1 MVPEDSPGGGIRGRR
16 PRLGGH
22 GITPRAQAPQAAAKK
37 RVLFVCLGNSCRSQM
52 AEAFARAYG
61 SDVIDVKSA
70 GLTPAPVI
78 APLTRQ
84 VLGEKNLRIDDH
96 FPKGVDLVSQEPF
109 DIVVNMSGV
118 KLAMPGARI
127 VDWSVR
133 DPIGLKEEVYRSV
146 AAEIEGL
153 VMRLILEI
161 RLAK

>member
-1 MVPEDSPGGGIRGRR
+1 M
-16 PRLGGH
+16 
-22 GITPRAQAPQAAAKK
+22 
-37 RVLFVCLGNSCRSQM
+37 
-52 AEAFARAYG
+52 
-61 SDVIDVKSA
+61 
-70 GLTPAPVI
+70 
-78 APLTRQ
+78 
-84 VLGEKNLRIDDH
+84 
-96 FPKGVDLVSQEPF
+96 SQEPF